1 MSVKTQAEKNLDMMI
16 KNLDAYPVSNEQVT
30 GIVTD
35 YRNESFMFD
44 DAVPATCDKIIKAIE
59 LGVPADNIW
68 VRPRNFAYINR
79 IEHRLVGHKINM
91 LLPNNPMPQIPL
103 IPITNPAVSK
113 RNPNGQGRVTIYPE
127 ITRIADKFRQ
137 GSNLPGCCNLI
148 EGWWSGKD
156 INGFRAWLLPQV
168 YKIEFTPGKHY
179 DVLDRL
185 WAVFYKPGYNGP
197 VHVVNKDEDYE
208 YYYDFAKHGVI
219 IDTGSAEGND
229 LLFKTQTKKKYDY
242 YRGAFGSI
250 VSIKKLTKKST
261 VSETVEI
268 VAGLKYKNENGFLN
282 EPTYET
288 FVTTIDVVDTLRQS
302 STSWRLVKGYYGP
315 DSSDPI
321 EKVNPHAWKRHRFVL
336 VPPGPYLPNSF
347 VAINFAS
354 KADALKHKAHLE
366 SDLVNFQVESTRR
379 GKSISTEQTNYIGHL
394 DEMSP
399 LSAVQTQILK
409 LYTRKYLI
417 ND

>member
-16 KNLDAYPVSNEQVT
+16 KNLDAYPVSDEQVN

-35 YRNESFMFD
+35 YCNESFMFD
-44 DAVPATCDKIIKAIE
+44 DAVPATCDKIIKAIA
-59 LGVPADNIW
+59 LGLPADNIW

-79 IEHRLVGHKINM
+79 IEQRMVGHKINM

-113 RNPNGQGRVTIYPE
+113 RNPDGQGRVTIYPE

-148 EGWWSGKD
+148 EGWWSGRD
-156 INGFRAWLLPQV
+156 NNGFRAWLLPQI

-185 WAVFYKPGYNGP
+185 WAVFYKPGYTGP
-197 VHVVNKDEDYE
+197 VHVINKEEGYE
-208 YYYDFAKHGVI
+208 YHYDFAKHGII

-229 LLFKTQTKKKYDY
+229 LLFNTQTKKKYNY

-250 VSIKKLTKKST
+250 VNIKKLTKELTSL
-261 VSETVEI
+261 ETVEI
-268 VAGLKYKNENGFLN
+268 VAGLKYKNEHGFLD

-288 FVTTIDVVDTLRQS
+288 FETSSNIVNPLKQS
-302 STSWRLVKGYYGP
+302 SNSWRLVKGYYGP

-321 EKVNPHAWKRHRFVL
+321 EKINPHAWKRHRFVL
-336 VPPGPYLPNSF
+336 VPHGPYLPNSF
-347 VAINFAS
+347 VAIDFQS
-354 KADALKHKAHLE
+354 KSEALKHKAHLE
-366 SDLVNFQVESTRR
+366 GELVNFQVESTRR
-379 GKSISTEQTNYIGHL
+379 GKSISAEQTNYISHL
-394 DEMSP
+394 SE
-399 LSAVQTQILK
+399 LSKLTAEQLQTLD
-409 LYTRKYLI
+409 LYSRKYK
-417 ND
+417 